1 MLSFLE
7 INNKIQQIRDYEK
20 EIKSLQE
27 HVDMIKNDL
36 KAEMDLRGVDVLDTG
51 IHDITYKEIV
61 SNRFDTTAF
70 KKAHKDLYESYLKPS
85 SSKRFTIK

>member
-7 INNKIQQIRDYEK
+7 INNQIQKLRNCER
-20 EIKSLQE
+20 EIKKLQE

-36 KAEMDLRGVDVLDTG
+36 KAEMDLRGVEVLDTG
-51 IHDITYKEIV
+51 IHDITYKEVV

-70 KKAHKDLYESYLKPS
+70 KKDHKDLYESYCKS
-85 SSKRFTIK
+85 SSTKRFTIK